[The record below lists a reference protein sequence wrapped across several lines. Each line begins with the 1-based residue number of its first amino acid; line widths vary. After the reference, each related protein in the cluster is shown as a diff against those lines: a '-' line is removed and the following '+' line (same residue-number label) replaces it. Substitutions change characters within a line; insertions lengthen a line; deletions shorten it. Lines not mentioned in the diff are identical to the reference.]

1 MQRLGR
7 YGELTVIHLELVDGI
22 GTPVVGSPCVF
33 GHQATELHMVGF
45 ADELLCRRH
54 YNLGD
59 LGN

>member
-45 ADELLCRRH
+45 ADELLSRRRTIRS
-54 YNLGD
+54 
-59 LGN
+59 